1 MLTQS
6 SPLSNST
13 SVSPEP
19 SHLPEASEVLSEN
32 VPATQQEA
40 GEKSFVSS
48 AASEPPKT
56 ETADP
61 NAKTASDD
69 PNAKTASDDPN
80 AKTASDDPNAK
91 TASDEDTLIVMDSD
105 SDDLDDETAAT
116 LNNLTLNSLQ
126 RRVQSGAQPSA
137 PTHSRNCLSE
147 DYSHVSPQSPLEASF
162 SFCPLLQLIHESD
175 VGLSHAAHSQDA
187 TRLQLVL
194 ILLSSFH
201 QSVYSGITAY
211 AQNQVLQNKTD
222 ASVSGYFLCNQ
233 QYAIPVLQALCEVLR
248 GPHLRPVTTQCSL
261 YVMRYLLTNHVYGD
275 TLPFSVFQD
284 LAGV

>member
-13 SVSPEP
+13 SVPPEP

-56 ETADP
+56 ETA
-61 NAKTASDD
+61 D

-275 TLPFSVFQD
+275 TLPFSIFQD